1 MGTWT
6 KDNSQ
11 GRSGRRTGK
20 GTWSTYSAGWVLAGK
35 KSCGCLG
42 RQVFSHYYWVGRSQH
57 IICKFVWV
65 PGWRRGDRMASGGF
79 ALKEVPGLSDRFST
93 FYSSDCLASSFFL
106 GRPQRGIYWGKCG
119 FSLPGA
125 FLSKQPWYGTIGLK
139 LNSWIKCT
147 HTYEFKDLSTSLV
160 GKFTDG
166 QMVSGREAKLQGLT
180 CRLVVFH
187 ELRVQNNQT
196 SLKGVYSIAQAI

>member
-1 MGTWT
+1 MLAHLKITFVRGLEP
-6 KDNSQ
+6 
-11 GRSGRRTGK
+11 RTTLREGVVE
-20 GTWSTYSAGWVLAGK
+20 GLARA
-35 KSCGCLG
+35 LG
-42 RQVFSHYYWVGRSQH
+42 RPIQPAGSWLLRNPVGAWVGRSLH
-57 IICKFVWV
+57 IICKSVWV
-65 PGWRRGDRMASGGF
+65 PGWKRGDRMASGGF